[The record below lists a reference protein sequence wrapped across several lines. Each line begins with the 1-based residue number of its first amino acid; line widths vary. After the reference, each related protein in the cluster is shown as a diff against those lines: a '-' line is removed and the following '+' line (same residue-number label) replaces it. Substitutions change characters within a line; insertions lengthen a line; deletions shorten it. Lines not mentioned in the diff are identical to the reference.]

1 MDVKVDMGFLKALMG
16 LFSSDAID
24 RSQEVSVSC
33 EEVPGC
39 LLIPL
44 SLFFFFW
51 GGGGG
56 GRGSLL
62 HLHRFESCREVC
74 YTSFYF
80 DNSYGMVI
88 RLLLVTSYS
97 IAHGILHSSLFSSI
111 FTKHKKLF
119 FCGYPSR
126 YPS

>member
-44 SLFFFFW
+44 SLFFFL
-51 GGGGG
+51 GGGEGG
-56 GRGSLL
+56 DGGPFCIYIVLKVVVR
-62 HLHRFESCREVC
+62 C
-74 YTSFYF
+74 
-80 DNSYGMVI
+80 VI
-88 RLLLVTSYS
+88 L
-97 IAHGILHSSLFSSI
+97 AFILTTPMAWSSVY
-111 FTKHKKLF
+111 
-119 FCGYPSR
+119 C
-126 YPS
+126 

>member
-51 GGGGG
+51 GGGEGG
-56 GRGSLL
+56 DGGDGGPFCIYIVLKVVVR
-62 HLHRFESCREVC
+62 C
-74 YTSFYF
+74 
-80 DNSYGMVI
+80 VI
-88 RLLLVTSYS
+88 L
-97 IAHGILHSSLFSSI
+97 AFILTTPMAWSSVY
-111 FTKHKKLF
+111 
-119 FCGYPSR
+119 C
-126 YPS
+126 